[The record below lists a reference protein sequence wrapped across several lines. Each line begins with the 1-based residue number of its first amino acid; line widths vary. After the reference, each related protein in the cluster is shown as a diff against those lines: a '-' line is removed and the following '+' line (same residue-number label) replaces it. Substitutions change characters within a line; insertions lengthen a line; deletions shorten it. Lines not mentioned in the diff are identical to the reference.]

1 MPYKDIVKQLKA
13 LDQEQK
19 VEIILDAGKKG
30 LVEECQTSAEY
41 EGYWVSFLA
50 STSWRSSEVKT
61 TEMTLAD
68 VVKLLKKKTLA
79 KMTDKDFYGIYN
91 EESSDGGMDF
101 SKVEWQKGT
110 PEKVKE
116 EADLFDLYFKG
127 EIDCDCRFQ
136 GLVGLDI
143 DVDGENYV
151 IRDSYE

>member
-1 MPYKDIVKQLKA
+1 MPYKDIVKELKK
-13 LDQEQK
+13 LDQDQR
-19 VEIILDAGKKG
+19 VEVILDAGKKG

-50 STSWRSSEVKT
+50 STNWRSSEVKT
-61 TEMTLAD
+61 TEMTLED

-79 KMTDKDFYGIYN
+79 KMTDRDFYGIYN
-91 EESSDGGMDF
+91 ESSSDGGMEF
-101 SKVEWQKGT
+101 SEVEWQKDT
-110 PEKVKE
+110 PEEIQE
-116 EADLFDLYFKG
+116 EADLYDLYFKG

-143 DVDGENYV
+143 YVDGDIYT

>member
-1 MPYKDIVKQLKA
+1 MPYKEIVKQLKA

-19 VEIILDAGKKG
+19 VEVVLDAGKKG

-41 EGYWVSFLA
+41 EGYSVSFLA
-50 STSWRSSEVKT
+50 STSWRSSEVRT

-91 EESSDGGMDF
+91 EESSDGGMEF
-101 SKVEWQKGT
+101 SEVEWQEDT
-110 PEKVKE
+110 PEEIKE

-143 DVDGENYV
+143 DVDGEGYT